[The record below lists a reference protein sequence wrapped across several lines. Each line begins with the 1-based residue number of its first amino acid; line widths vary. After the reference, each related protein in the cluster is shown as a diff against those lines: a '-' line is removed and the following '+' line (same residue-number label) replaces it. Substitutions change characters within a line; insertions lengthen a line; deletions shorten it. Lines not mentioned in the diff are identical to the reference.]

1 MLGFTILPNLWILKL
16 GTDCKGYFIQ
26 SITNFEEDLYL
37 IDLAILHY
45 ILGFVNLISLRFKAL
60 TKSYLKAI
68 EYQNYSKYRISLI
81 ILLSN

>member
-16 GTDCKGYFIQ
+16 GTDCIGYFIL

-45 ILGFVNLISLRFKAL
+45 ILGFVNLIGLQSKAL
-60 TKSYLKAI
+60 IKSYLKAI